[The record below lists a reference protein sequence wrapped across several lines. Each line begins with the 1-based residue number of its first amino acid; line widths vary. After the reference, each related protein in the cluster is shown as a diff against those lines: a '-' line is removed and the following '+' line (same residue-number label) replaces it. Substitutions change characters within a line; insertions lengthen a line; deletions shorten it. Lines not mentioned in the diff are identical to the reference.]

1 MHIIFAYFSTNKV
14 IQNVVFI
21 NNKLR
26 NQWLLQ
32 EIELSLF
39 SMGSFVTALP
49 WVVFNHCFWQRR
61 FMSVEKLERIFYN
74 PQIGI
79 SEYLPF
85 SLIREMV
92 RHCPRLWYLCYSID
106 CLFHILHC
114 TYLQCVSTIYTEGT
128 GTKDY
133 HIYIKMKI
141 RYIVL
146 NVLVY
151 IYI

>member
-39 SMGSFVTALP
+39 SMGSFVTVPP
-49 WVVFNHCFWQRR
+49 WVIFNHCFWQRR

-79 SEYLPF
+79 SEYSPF
-85 SLIREMV
+85 STMV
-92 RHCPRLWYLCYSID
+92 SVLQYRLPLPYSTLYLSTMCIYHLYRRNWDLGLPHLYQNENKIYSIK
-106 CLFHILHC
+106 C
-114 TYLQCVSTIYTEGT
+114 TSIYLYL
-128 GTKDY
+128 D
-133 HIYIKMKI
+133 HNDM
-141 RYIVL
+141 
-146 NVLVY
+146 
-151 IYI
+151 